1 MSGANDTLGP
11 VGLPAA
17 ARPTALMDPRRAYL
31 LLVVVIVFWAG
42 NYPLG
47 KLALQELGPLTLTGF
62 RTLLAA
68 PLLIVVARLTAPLP
82 RGLDRDD
89 YAAFL
94 VLGLSGLVANT
105 TVWYLGLKYT
115 TALNAGIVGASS
127 PIFVSV
133 AAAVL
138 LGDRLSPRNWLG
150 IGLSVL
156 AVLITV
162 AKGSPAV
169 LLRLEANRGDLLIL
183 ASQSAWVVYSL
194 YSRAAASTLPPAWVM
209 AGANVV
215 GGLVLIPLALA
226 VERPW
231 EHWRAWA
238 AWLVVLYGAVPITF
252 GHLWFYRVIR
262 ILGAGPTVTFL
273 NLMPFAVLA
282 LAWLL
287 VGETIHAYHLVGAAL
302 VVAGVYLATRPT

>member
-1 MSGANDTLGP
+1 MVGANDTL
-11 VGLPAA
+11 V
-17 ARPTALMDPRRAYL
+17 LMDTRRAYL

-47 KLALQELGPLTLTGF
+47 KLGLQDLGPLTLTGA

-68 PLLIVVARLTAPLP
+68 PLLILVARLTAPLP
-82 RGLDRDD
+82 RALARDD

-105 TVWYLGLKYT
+105 TVWYLGLKHT

-127 PIFVSV
+127 PIFVGV
-133 AAAVL
+133 AAALV
-138 LGDRLSPRNWLG
+138 LGDRLSRRNWLG

-156 AVLITV
+156 AVLVTV

-169 LLRLEANRGDLLIL
+169 LFRLEANRGDLLIL

-194 YSRAAASTLPPAWVM
+194 YSRAAASTLPPVWVM

-215 GGLVLIPLALA
+215 GGIVLVPLALL
-226 VERPW
+226 VDRPW
-231 EHWRAWA
+231 EHWRAWHG
-238 AWLVVLYGAVPITF
+238 WLVVLYGAVPITL
-252 GHLWFYRVIR
+252 GHLWFYQVIR
-262 ILGAGPTVTFL
+262 VLGAGPTVTFL

-282 LAWLL
+282 LSWLL
-287 VGETIHAYHLVGAAL
+287 LDETVHVYHLAGAVL
-302 VVAGVYLATRPT
+302 VAAGVYLATRPT

>member
-1 MSGANDTLGP
+1 MVGANDTL
-11 VGLPAA
+11 V
-17 ARPTALMDPRRAYL
+17 LMDTRRAYL

-47 KLALQELGPLTLTGF
+47 KLGLQDLGPLTLTGA
-62 RTLLAA
+62 RTL
-68 PLLIVVARLTAPLP
+68 LTAPLP
-82 RGLDRDD
+82 RALARDD

-105 TVWYLGLKYT
+105 TVWYLGLKHT

-127 PIFVSV
+127 PIFVGV
-133 AAAVL
+133 AAALV
-138 LGDRLSPRNWLG
+138 LGDRLSRRNWLG

-156 AVLITV
+156 AVLVTV

-169 LLRLEANRGDLLIL
+169 LFRLEANRGDLLIL

-194 YSRAAASTLPPAWVM
+194 YSRAAASTLPPVWVM

-215 GGLVLIPLALA
+215 GGIVLVPLALL
-226 VERPW
+226 VDRPW
-231 EHWRAWA
+231 EHWRAWHG
-238 AWLVVLYGAVPITF
+238 WLVVLYGAVPITL
-252 GHLWFYRVIR
+252 GHLWFYQVIR
-262 ILGAGPTVTFL
+262 TLGAGRTVTFL

-282 LAWLL
+282 LSWLL
-287 VGETIHAYHLVGAAL
+287 VGETIRAYHVIGAAL
-302 VVAGVYLATRPT
+302 VVAGVYLATRPI

>member
-1 MSGANDTLGP
+1 MVGANDTL
-11 VGLPAA
+11 V
-17 ARPTALMDPRRAYL
+17 LMDTRRAYL

-47 KLALQELGPLTLTGF
+47 KLGLQDLGPLTLTGA

-68 PLLIVVARLTAPLP
+68 PLLILVARLTAPLP
-82 RGLDRDD
+82 RALARDD

-105 TVWYLGLKYT
+105 TVWYLGLKHT

-127 PIFVSV
+127 PIFVGV
-133 AAAVL
+133 AAALV
-138 LGDRLSPRNWLG
+138 LGDRLSRRNWLG

-156 AVLITV
+156 AVLVTV

-169 LLRLEANRGDLLIL
+169 LFRLEANRGDLLIL

-194 YSRAAASTLPPAWVM
+194 YSRA
-209 AGANVV
+209 V
-215 GGLVLIPLALA
+215 GGHAAAGVGHGRCQRGGGIVLVPLALL
-226 VERPW
+226 VDRPW
-231 EHWRAWA
+231 EHWRAWHG
-238 AWLVVLYGAVPITF
+238 WLVVLYGAVPITL
-252 GHLWFYRVIR
+252 GHLWFYQVIR
-262 ILGAGPTVTFL
+262 VLGAGPTVTFL

-282 LAWLL
+282 LSWLL
-287 VGETIHAYHLVGAAL
+287 LDETVHVYHLAGAVL
-302 VVAGVYLATRPT
+302 VAAGVYLATRPT

>member
-1 MSGANDTLGP
+1 MNH
-11 VGLPAA
+11 
-17 ARPTALMDPRRAYL
+17 RRAYL
-31 LLVVVIVFWAG
+31 LLVLVIVFWAG

-47 KLALQELGPLTLTGF
+47 KLGLAQLGPITLTGA

-68 PLLIVVARLTAPLP
+68 PLLLLVARLTAPLP
-82 RGLDRDD
+82 RPLGRAD
-89 YAAFL
+89 YAAFV

-127 PIFVSV
+127 PVFIAV
-133 AAAVL
+133 AAALV
-138 LGDRLSPRNWLG
+138 LGDRLTRRNWIG

-162 AKGSPAV
+162 AKGSPTV
-169 LLRLEANRGDLLIL
+169 LLSFSVNRGDLLIL

-194 YSRAAASTLPPAWVM
+194 YSRAAASTLPPIWIM

-215 GGLVLIPLALA
+215 GGLVLVPLALL
-226 VERPW
+226 VEHPW
-231 EHWRAWA
+231 EHWRAWTG
-238 AWLVVLYGAVPITF
+238 WLVVAYGALPITL

-282 LAWLL
+282 LSWLL
-287 VGETIHAYHLVGAAL
+287 LGEAIHVYHLAGAAL

>member
-1 MSGANDTLGP
+1 MGDGP
-11 VGLPAA
+11 VQ
-17 ARPTALMDPRRAYL
+17 MDHRRAYL
-31 LLVVVIVFWAG
+31 LLALVIVFWAG

-47 KLALQELGPLTLTGF
+47 KLALQELGPVTLTGA

-68 PLLIVVARLTAPLP
+68 PLLIVVARLTAPLT
-82 RGLDRDD
+82 RTLGRAD
-89 YAAFL
+89 YVAFL

-115 TALNAGIVGASS
+115 TALNAGIIGASS
-127 PIFVSV
+127 PILVGV
-133 AAAVL
+133 AASLL
-138 LGDRLSPRNWLG
+138 LGDRLSTRNWAG
-150 IGLSVL
+150 IGLSVV

-169 LLRLEANRGDLLIL
+169 LLRFEVNRGDLLIL

-194 YSRAAASTLPPAWVM
+194 YSRAAASTLPPAWIM

-215 GGLVLIPLALA
+215 GGIVLVPLALL

-231 EHWRAWA
+231 EDWRAWIG
-238 AWLVVLYGAVPITF
+238 WLVVLYGAVPITL
-252 GHLWFYRVIR
+252 GHLWFYQVIR
-262 ILGAGPTVTFL
+262 TLGASRTVTFL

-282 LAWLL
+282 LSWALL
-287 VGETIHAYHLVGAAL
+287 GETLHAYHVAGATL